1 MAVERSVSFKGG
13 ESERMISIRASPPDK
28 EKDASTRPV
37 SINSK
42 EMDNLSDDSIERIR
56 KPTFFN
62 PQSPKHVLAVKLAV
76 YKSLRTRRKLADCA
90 VLAEQSWWKLLD
102 FAELKNSSI
111 SFFDIEKHESA
122 ISRWSRARTRAAKVG
137 KGLSKNDKAQKLA
150 LQHWLEAIDPQH
162 RYGHNLHLYYPQWL
176 ESKSREPFFYWLDI
190 GEGKEA
196 NLENCPRSKLQQQCI
211 KYLGPMERK
220 TYEVVVKEGK
230 LLYKE
235 SGELLHTTK
244 DAKWIFVLSTSK
256 SLYVGKKMKG
266 KFQHSSF
273 LAGGVATAAGRLVVD
288 GGVLKAVWPHSGH
301 YRPTEESFKDF
312 LSFLR
317 ENNVD
322 LTDVKETSPMDEE
335 DRVLYKQGSCIHRRN
350 NSSDED
356 LSHAVND
363 LEIEEVQNLT
373 PENTIS
379 VDEKTSSVL
388 EQQKPR
394 QLSNF
399 CRKLTNLKESERSGL
414 VERLNSTEKLFSESC
429 RTRPRGTMAIR
440 NSRRSKPHDARNN
453 GLTSRYL
460 ILPYSYFGFR
470 IMDLGWRLWHFHHKK
485 NPIPQ
490 RTVHGTTIEIL
501 WIIFPS
507 LILMLIAIPS
517 FALLFAMAD
526 VVAGGKCFVGGGSR
540 ESSEPSE
547 IGLSNENMFDE
558 EQEGNDAEKIP
569 DETIMEM
576 INSKQGIT
584 SYQLGSQVSRKWTT
598 GAGPRSSCVRDCP
611 SELQFR
617 ARTHSFPPRKG
628 NHWPR

>member
-1 MAVERSVSFKGG
+1 MGIFFPCPFSRYSDVDTGLESVVVKSISFGDDEAKTPVGLISFGGQGFEPAVSKSLGSGKMVVERSLSFKGG
-13 ESERMISIRASPPDK
+13 EWERMISIRASPPDK
-28 EKDASTRPV
+28 EKDTSTRPV

-42 EMDNLSDDSIERIR
+42 EMDNQPLLSDDSIERIR
-56 KPTFFN
+56 KPTFCN
-62 PQSPKHVLAVKLAV
+62 PQSPKHVLAVKLPE
-76 YKSLRTRRKLADCA
+76 YKSLRTRRKLAHGA
-90 VLAEQSWWKLLD
+90 VLAEQSYLQLCSHKISYNLMWKLLD
-102 FAELKNSSI
+102 FVELKKSSI
-111 SFFDIEKHESA
+111 SFFDMEKHESA

-150 LQHWLEAIDPQH
+150 LQHWLEAIDPRH
-162 RYGHNLHLYYPQWL
+162 RYGHNLHFYFLQWL
-176 ESKSREPFFYWLDI
+176 ESKSREPFFYWLDK

-196 NLENCPRSKLQQQCI
+196 NLEKCPRSKLQQQCI

-288 GGVLKAVWPHSGH
+288 GGVLKAVWHHSGH

-322 LTDVKETSPMDEE
+322 LTDVKTSPMDEE
-335 DRVLYKQGSCIHRRN
+335 DRVLYKHLRN

-373 PENTIS
+373 PENTFS
-379 VDEKTSSVL
+379 VDEKTSVL

-394 QLSNF
+394 QLINYG
-399 CRKLTNLKESERSGL
+399 RKLTNLKVSEWSGL
-414 VERLNSTEKLFSESC
+414 VERLNSTEKLFSE
-429 RTRPRGTMAIR
+429 
-440 NSRRSKPHDARNN
+440 K
-453 GLTSRYL
+453 
-460 ILPYSYFGFR
+460 
-470 IMDLGWRLWHFHHKK
+470 
-485 NPIPQ
+485 
-490 RTVHGTTIEIL
+490 
-501 WIIFPS
+501 
-507 LILMLIAIPS
+507 
-517 FALLFAMAD
+517 
-526 VVAGGKCFVGGGSR
+526 
-540 ESSEPSE
+540 SSEHW
-547 IGLSNENMFDE
+547 LSNDNMFDE
-558 EQEGNDAEKIP
+558 EQEGNDAEKVP

-576 INSKQGIT
+576 INSKKGIT
-584 SYQLGSQVSRKWTT
+584 SYQLGT
-598 GAGPRSSCVRDCP
+598 GPRSNCVRDCP

-617 ARTHSFPPRKG
+617 
-628 NHWPR
+628 HWFACKASTPTNFSGELRPTTGIPVSAG

>member
-1 MAVERSVSFKGG
+1 M
-13 ESERMISIRASPPDK
+13 
-28 EKDASTRPV
+28 
-37 SINSK
+37 
-42 EMDNLSDDSIERIR
+42 
-56 KPTFFN
+56 
-62 PQSPKHVLAVKLAV
+62 
-76 YKSLRTRRKLADCA
+76 
-90 VLAEQSWWKLLD
+90 
-102 FAELKNSSI
+102 
-111 SFFDIEKHESA
+111 EKHESA

-137 KGLSKNDKAQKLA
+137 KGLSKNDKAQKLF
-150 LQHWLEAIDPQH
+150 LHHWLEAIDPRH
-162 RYGHNLHLYYPQWL
+162 RYGHNLHFYYLQWL
-176 ESKSREPFFYWLDI
+176 ASKSREPFFYWLDI

-196 NLENCPRSKLQQQCI
+196 NLEKCPRSKLQRQCI
-211 KYLGPMERK
+211 KYLSPMERK

-288 GGVLKAVWPHSGH
+288 GGVLKAVWPQSGH

-322 LTDVKETSPMDEE
+322 LTDVKQTSPMDEE
-335 DRVLYKQGSCIHRRN
+335 DRVLYKHLRN

-373 PENTIS
+373 PENTFS
-379 VDEKTSSVL
+379 LDEKTSVL

-394 QLSNF
+394 QLINYG
-399 CRKLTNLKESERSGL
+399 RKLTNLKVSEWSGL

-429 RTRPRGTMAIR
+429 RPRPRCRAEH
-440 NSRRSKPHDARNN
+440 SKKEVFKKTDDFLTICDAAEPWQLGFQDAASPMMQGIMDLHHDI
-453 GLTSRYL
+453 LFFL
-460 ILPYSYFGFR
+460 ILPHSYYGFR
-470 IMDLGWRLWHFHHKK
+470 IMDLGWRLWHFHCKK

-490 RTVHGTTIEIL
+490 WTVHGTTIEII

-507 LILMLIAIPS
+507 LTLMFIAIPS
-517 FALLFAMAD
+517 FALLFAMDD
-526 VVAGGKCFVGGGSR
+526 VVAGGKRFVGG
-540 ESSEPSE
+540 
-547 IGLSNENMFDE
+547 
-558 EQEGNDAEKIP
+558 
-569 DETIMEM
+569 
-576 INSKQGIT
+576 
-584 SYQLGSQVSRKWTT
+584 
-598 GAGPRSSCVRDCP
+598 
-611 SELQFR
+611 
-617 ARTHSFPPRKG
+617 
-628 NHWPR
+628 